1 MISLVRYWFEARH
14 PGDGGELAA
23 PPVPYYGISTMI
35 QKTELSWATVN
46 TTDPAEMAEF
56 RAQQEQL
63 ANERA
68 RTAFERLKSLGV
80 IDAQGNSIG
89 TELPADMRTG
99 AKRDFG
105 G

>member
-1 MISLVRYWFEARH
+1 MIEAPSRIAR
-14 PGDGGELAA
+14 GR
-23 PPVPYYGISTMI
+23 VPYYGISTMI

-56 RAQQEQL
+56 RTQQEQL

-80 IDAQGNSIG
+80 IDEQGNSIG
-89 TELPADMRTG
+89 AELPADMRTG

>member
-1 MISLVRYWFEARH
+1 M
-14 PGDGGELAA
+14 
-23 PPVPYYGISTMI
+23 PYYGSRAMI

-56 RAQQEQL
+56 RTQQERL

-68 RTAFERLKSLGV
+68 STAFERLKSLGV
-80 IDAQGNSIG
+80 IDAQGNSVG
-89 TELPADMRTG
+89 DELPADMRNG

>member
-1 MISLVRYWFEARH
+1 M
-14 PGDGGELAA
+14 
-23 PPVPYYGISTMI
+23 T

-46 TTDPAEMAEF
+46 TADPSEMAEF
-56 RAQQEQL
+56 RVQQERL

-68 RTAFERLKSLGV
+68 KAAFERLKLLGI
-80 IDAQGNSIG
+80 IDEHGESVSE
-89 TELPADMRTG
+89 ELPADMRSG

>member
-1 MISLVRYWFEARH
+1 MEAPLSIAR
-14 PGDGGELAA
+14 GR
-23 PPVPYYGISTMI
+23 VPYYGISTMI

-46 TTDPAEMAEF
+46 TTDPAEMVEF
-56 RAQQEQL
+56 RTQQERL

-80 IDAQGNSIG
+80 IDAQGNSVG
-89 TELPADMRTG
+89 DELPADMRTG